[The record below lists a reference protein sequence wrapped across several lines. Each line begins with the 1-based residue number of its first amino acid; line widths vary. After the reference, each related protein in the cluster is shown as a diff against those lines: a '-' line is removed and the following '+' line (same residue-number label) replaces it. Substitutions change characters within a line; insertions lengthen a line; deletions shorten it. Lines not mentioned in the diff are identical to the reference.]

1 MRKIKINGQEYP
13 ARMTMGALLRFKR
26 ETGKDVSEVKSS
38 DVADTVILLWCCVVS
53 ACKADG
59 VTFTLSLEE
68 FADAL
73 DPSALQI
80 LNDEMEGGPEDQKK
94 TAM

>member
-1 MRKIKINGQEYP
+1 MHKVKINGKEYP
-13 ARMTMGALLRFKR
+13 ARVTMGALLRFKR

-38 DVADTVILLWCCVVS
+38 DVADAVILLWCSVVS

-59 VTFTLSLEE
+59 VTFDLSLDE

-73 DPSALQI
+73 DPDTLQI
-80 LNDEMEGGPEDQKK
+80 LNDEMEGGTADQKK

>member
-1 MRKIKINGQEYP
+1 MHKIIINGKEFP

-38 DVADTVILLWCCVVS
+38 DVAAQIILLWCCVVS

-59 VTFTLSLEE
+59 VPFTLSLEE
-68 FADAL
+68 FADTCDTDVLRIL
-73 DPSALQI
+73 DE
-80 LNDEMEGGPEDQKK
+80 EMVAETQTQKK
-94 TAM
+94 TEM